1 MKKYWKTLSL
11 VGSIATLSASAAFGQ
26 SGYFG
31 YNGGACAPNCE
42 LPPVCEPVA
51 PACEPVC
58 DVPPAACEPTC
69 DVAPCEPSCGPAFG
83 CEPYCGPGYGYCGFG
98 CAPCYDLA
106 ALVGGALDVATAP
119 FHWAAAML
127 TEGIYPDCGCAPRP
141 PKTNCDPCDICG
153 NFVGGCGEEC
163 DAPPCA
169 NGYAGYNGYANN
181 YGGGYGYDAGSYS
194 VGAYDAEAYDASP
207 TRQKAPAGVAPSSS
221 RVAPETLPREA
232 VQRGGL
238 SQAPQYRRPSFA
250 FGSFD
255 VQTLVGNKRQAPN
268 FAPVEPLPAT
278 RSGRYEEEYA
288 VQTFAPSASQIRQV
302 SNLTQ
307 TPQNAPIRQAAVVPH
322 STELKQTARYPRS
335 TQVRQSARYP
345 RSTQTAVPNVPN
357 VRSTQPRQIADAT
370 PLVEERAT
378 GRPRTFGQVRPTNVR

>member
-1 MKKYWKTLSL
+1 MKKYWQPLLT
-11 VGSIATLSASAAFGQ
+11 VGSIAILSASTAFGQ
-26 SGYFG
+26 TGYFG

-83 CEPYCGPGYGYCGFG
+83 CDPYCGPGYGYCGFGG

-106 ALVGGALDVATAP
+106 ALVGGARDVATAP

-169 NGYAGYNGYANN
+169 NGYGGYANN
-181 YGGGYGYDAGSYS
+181 YGGGYGYDAGAYP
-194 VGAYDAEAYDASP
+194 VGAYDSETYDASP
-207 TRQKAPAGVAPSSS
+207 TRQKAPTGVPSSS

-238 SQAPQYRRPSFA
+238 SYAPQYRRPSFA

-255 VQTLVGNKRQAPN
+255 VQTLVGNKRQAPR

-278 RSGRYEEEYA
+278 RSDRYEGEYA
-288 VQTFAPSASQIRQV
+288 VQTFAPRASQVRQV
-302 SNLTQ
+302 SGLTR
-307 TPQNAPIRQAAVVPH
+307 PSQNAPIRQAAVVPH
-322 STELKQTARYPRS
+322 STEIRR
-335 TQVRQSARYP
+335 SARYP
-345 RSTQTAVPNVPN
+345 QPTQTVVPNVPNVPN
-357 VRSTQPRQIADAT
+357 VRSTQPRQIVDAT